1 MNLRRQ
7 KQLRLIETK
16 FSPYLESGFI
26 QVVSATPDIYPT
38 MSFALTKRTY
48 GDSVD
53 RVIWRSKQV
62 IDYAFVYAAV
72 KSQSEYHLAL
82 EDDVIVSR
90 QFITAIQDFVELKKN
105 EKWIALDFAKFY
117 SIGILFHSRES
128 PKIVQHLLLF
138 YQDSPVDALLRSYIA
153 ITVSSTT

>member
-1 MNLRRQ
+1 
-7 KQLRLIETK
+7 
-16 FSPYLESGFI
+16 
-26 QVVSATPDIYPT
+26 

-117 SIGILFHSRES
+117 SIGILFHSLEL
-128 PKIVQHLLLF
+128 PKIVKHLLLF
-138 YQDSPVDALLRSYIA
+138 YQDEPVDGLLRSYIG
-153 ITVSSTT
+153 ITVSYAMSVNTKLLTFKIMENYMNLGKPRFNLLSKPTRALSYF